1 MIAAA
6 PLALLALFFFGF
18 LRQAGTGTADAPH
31 AAPLPA

>member
-18 LRQAGTGTADAPH
+18 LRHAGTGAVDAPH
-31 AAPLPA
+31 ADPLHA